1 MKEDKYIVPAATL
14 TEKPDEYKLEI
25 VLPGI
30 NKEDIELHAEGKT
43 LTLKAVSKYQNPAG
57 FKTAQCEFERC
68 NYAMSV
74 DMPEMADLT
83 TLTAKLEN
91 GVLSVNVKKRP
102 ETQARKITIG

>member
-1 MKEDKYIVPAATL
+1 MKDEKYVVPAATL
-14 TEKPDEYKLEI
+14 AEKPDEYNLKIE
-25 VLPGI
+25 LPGI
-30 NKEDIELHAEGKT
+30 NKEDVELHAEGKT

-57 FKTAQCEFERC
+57 FKIAQCEFERC

-83 TLTAKLEN
+83 ALSAKLEN